1 MKLSIYKVPGF
12 KQQLSNNLTN
22 TKNIQNIHY
31 LVEGDG
37 AIHYNWV
44 ERPPNCTELGP
55 W

>member
-1 MKLSIYKVPGF
+1 MAT
-12 KQQLSNNLTN
+12 QQSNKN
-22 TKNIQNIHY
+22 TRNIQNINNNY

-37 AIHYNWV
+37 AIQYNWV